1 MPAAIVVCPNCGK
14 KNRTPAVAEGAPRCG
29 NCHQPLPWI
38 VDADASEFEG
48 AIHASV
54 PVLVDFWAPWCGP
67 CRMVSPVVEAQG
79 RERAGQFKVVKLNID
94 EAHDIAARYQA
105 QSIPLLVLVRD
116 GEEVDRQIGA
126 VPPAQ
131 LRSWLDRHTAAA
143 A

>member
-29 NCHQPLPWI
+29 NCHHALPWV
-38 VDADASEFEG
+38 VDAAPSEFDG
-48 AIHASV
+48 AIGASV
-54 PVLVDFWAPWCGP
+54 TVLVDFWAPWCGP
-67 CRMVSPVVEAQG
+67 CRMVSPAVEAQA
-79 RERAGQFKVVKLNID
+79 RERAGQLKVVKLNID
-94 EAHDIAARYQA
+94 DAPDIAGRYGV
-105 QSIPLLVLVRD
+105 QSIPLLMLVRD

-131 LRSWLDRHTAAA
+131 LGSWLDRHTAAA